1 MEKKTQT
8 AKRQLTGT
16 VVSDKM
22 KDTCVV
28 LVERFVKVPKYEKYV
43 KRNKKF
49 KADDKGNTKKIGEKV
64 IIEECAPIS
73 KDKHFKIVG

>member
-28 LVERFVKVPKYEKYV
+28 LVERFVKVPK
-43 KRNKKF
+43 
-49 KADDKGNTKKIGEKV
+49 
-64 IIEECAPIS
+64 
-73 KDKHFKIVG
+73 